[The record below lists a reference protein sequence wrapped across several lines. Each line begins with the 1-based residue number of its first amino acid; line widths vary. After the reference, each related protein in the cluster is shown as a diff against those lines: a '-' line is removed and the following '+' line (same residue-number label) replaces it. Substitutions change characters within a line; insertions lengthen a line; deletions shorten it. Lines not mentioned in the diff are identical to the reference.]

1 METDPHRR
9 EPGDRSSLAP
19 FYLAAMGR
27 FHRYSLGNVLMIA
40 SQRPTATHIAGYH
53 TWRNLG
59 RHVKT
64 GEKGIM
70 IFAPIL
76 TKERKTAPPA
86 PNPEQIAT
94 KKNDVFRLAGFRTCG
109 TQ

>member
-59 RHVKT
+59 LWYAIIPSALSSDREV
-64 GEKGIM
+64 
-70 IFAPIL
+70 
-76 TKERKTAPPA
+76 
-86 PNPEQIAT
+86 
-94 KKNDVFRLAGFRTCG
+94 G
-109 TQ
+109 TYLLSFSTP

>member
-1 METDPHRR
+1 
-9 EPGDRSSLAP
+9 
-19 FYLAAMGR
+19 
-27 FHRYSLGNVLMIA
+27 MIA